1 MKVATTPAQRTD
13 SENARLPRI
22 DLDFGIVFIRYSL
35 SFEFRFPCF
44 ISEPRS
50 VSRVEL
56 VKKDVRKVGR
66 ISVHQTGHPPI
77 KELPRGD
84 FASAPSDLLEPPA
97 CDDSCSKPLRFL
109 QQRAVRREIHP
120 FPPQRPAETANE

>member
-66 ISVHQTGHPPI
+66 ISVHQTGHP
-77 KELPRGD
+77 LLRNFHVVTSPRLHLTCWNPRHATIPV
-84 FASAPSDLLEPPA
+84 ASLY
-97 CDDSCSKPLRFL
+97 DSHHIARS
-109 QQRAVRREIHP
+109 A
-120 FPPQRPAETANE
+120 A